1 MTKRI
6 FQSICIAAVTVLLAS
21 LVLIMGVLYDYFSRV
36 QKEQLSAQADL
47 AARGA
52 ADLGMDYFEGLDLGG
67 CRISWIAA
75 DGSVLYDNMGD
86 AGSMENHLDREEVQ
100 EALETGRGESSRY
113 SDTLTEK
120 LSYQARLLPDG
131 TVIRLA
137 ASQYTAWVL
146 LMGVLQPLL
155 VVALLAV
162 LLSLLLAYRLSAR
175 LVKPLN
181 EVDLS
186 DPLKNVEYE
195 ELRPLL
201 SRIDSQ
207 HRQLKRDRDE
217 LEKNEEIRREF
228 TANVSHELKTPLHS
242 ISGYAELL
250 AKGMVRPED
259 VEKFSSKIYSE
270 SQRMTSLVEDII
282 ELSHLD
288 TGAGDMKREDVD
300 LYLIARTAADSLSMA
315 AKEAG
320 VELKVSGESARV
332 YGVPQL
338 LYGICYNLCDNG
350 IKYNREKGRVEIS
363 VRNLEGEVEL
373 KVSDTG
379 IGIPEESRE
388 RIFERFYRVDKSRSK
403 AVGGTGLGLSI
414 VKHAALVH
422 RATIDIDSEPGSGTS
437 FTLHFPKDS
446 QERKVNDISGD
457 KEQ

>member
-207 HRQLKRDRDE
+207 HQQLKRDRDE

-388 RIFERFYRVDKSRSK
+388 RSFERFYRVDKSRSK

-437 FTLHFPKDS
+437 FTLHFPKDT
-446 QERKVNDISGD
+446 QERKLNDISGD

>member
-6 FQSICIAAVTVLLAS
+6 FKSICFAAVTVLLAS

-36 QKEQLSAQADL
+36 QREQLSVQADL

-52 ADLGMDYFEGLDLGG
+52 ADLGLDYFQGLDLNG

-86 AGSMENHLDREEVQ
+86 AGSMENHLDREEVR
-100 EALETGRGESSRY
+100 EAMETGRGESSRY

-155 VVALLAV
+155 VVVLLAV

-288 TGAGDMKREDVD
+288 TGAEDMKREDVD

-437 FTLHFPKDS
+437 FTLHFPKDT
-446 QERKVNDISGD
+446 QERKLNDISGD

>member
-52 ADLGMDYFEGLDLGG
+52 ADLGMEYFEGLDLGG

-86 AGSMENHLDREEVQ
+86 AGSMENHLDREEVR
-100 EALETGRGESSRY
+100 EAMETGRGESSRY

-155 VVALLAV
+155 VVVLLAV

-207 HRQLKRDRDE
+207 HQQLKRDRDE

-437 FTLHFPKDS
+437 FTLHFPKDT

>member
-52 ADLGMDYFEGLDLGG
+52 ADLGMEYFEGLDLGG

-75 DGSVLYDNMGD
+75 DGSVLYDNMSD
-86 AGSMENHLDREEVQ
+86 AESMENHLDREEVR
-100 EALETGRGESSRY
+100 EAMETGRGESSRY

-155 VVALLAV
+155 VVVLLAV

-270 SQRMTSLVEDII
+270 SQRMTSLVVDII

-437 FTLHFPKDS
+437 FTLHFPKDT

>member
-86 AGSMENHLDREEVQ
+86 AESMENHLDREEVR

-155 VVALLAV
+155 VVVLLAV

-288 TGAGDMKREDVD
+288 TGAEDMKREDVD

-437 FTLHFPKDS
+437 FTLHFPKDT

>member
-1 MTKRI
+1 M
-6 FQSICIAAVTVLLAS
+6 
-21 LVLIMGVLYDYFSRV
+21 
-36 QKEQLSAQADL
+36 
-47 AARGA
+47 
-52 ADLGMDYFEGLDLGG
+52 
-67 CRISWIAA
+67 
-75 DGSVLYDNMGD
+75 
-86 AGSMENHLDREEVQ
+86 
-100 EALETGRGESSRY
+100 
-113 SDTLTEK
+113 
-120 LSYQARLLPDG
+120 
-131 TVIRLA
+131 IRLA

-155 VVALLAV
+155 VVVLLAV

-437 FTLHFPKDS
+437 FTLHFPKDT
-446 QERKVNDISGD
+446 QERKLNDISGD

>member
-52 ADLGMDYFEGLDLGG
+52 ADLGMEYFEGLDLGG

-155 VVALLAV
+155 VVVLLAV

-437 FTLHFPKDS
+437 FTLHFPKDT

>member
-52 ADLGMDYFEGLDLGG
+52 ADLGMEYFEGLDLGG

-100 EALETGRGESSRY
+100 EAMETGRGESSRY

-155 VVALLAV
+155 VVVLLAV

-437 FTLHFPKDS
+437 FTLHFPKDT
-446 QERKVNDISGD
+446 QERKLNDISGD

>member
-6 FQSICIAAVTVLLAS
+6 FKSICFAAVTVLLAS

-36 QKEQLSAQADL
+36 QREQLSVQADL

-52 ADLGMDYFEGLDLGG
+52 ADLGLDYFQGLDLNG

-86 AGSMENHLDREEVQ
+86 AGSMENHLDREEVR
-100 EALETGRGESSRY
+100 EAMETGRGESSRY

-155 VVALLAV
+155 VVVLLAV

-288 TGAGDMKREDVD
+288 TGAEDMKREDVD

-422 RATIDIDSEPGSGTS
+422 RATIEMDSVPGSGTS
-437 FTLHFPKDS
+437 FTLHFPKDT
-446 QERKVNDISGD
+446 QERKLNDISGD

>member
-52 ADLGMDYFEGLDLGG
+52 ADLGMEYFEGLDLGG

-75 DGSVLYDNMGD
+75 DGSVLYDNMSD
-86 AGSMENHLDREEVQ
+86 AESMENHLDREEVR
-100 EALETGRGESSRY
+100 EAMETGRGESSRY

-155 VVALLAV
+155 VVVLLAV

-207 HRQLKRDRDE
+207 HQQLKRDRDE

-422 RATIDIDSEPGSGTS
+422 RATIEMDSVPGSGTS
-437 FTLHFPKDS
+437 FTLHFPKDT
-446 QERKVNDISGD
+446 QERKLNDISGD

>member
-6 FQSICIAAVTVLLAS
+6 FQSICIVAVTVLLAS
-21 LVLIMGVLYDYFSRV
+21 LALVMGVLYDYFSRV
-36 QKEQLSAQADL
+36 QREQLSAQADL
-47 AARGA
+47 AAKGV
-52 ADLGMDYFEGLDLGG
+52 ADLGRDYLMELELEG

-75 DGSVLYDNMGD
+75 DGSVLYDSQGD
-86 AGSMENHLDREEVQ
+86 SSAMENHLDREEVQ
-100 EALETGRGESSRY
+100 EALKTGRGESSRY
-113 SDTLTEK
+113 SDTLTKK
-120 LSYQARLLPDG
+120 LTYQARLLPDG

-137 ASQYTAWVL
+137 VSQYTAWVL

-155 VVALLAV
+155 AVATLAA
-162 LLSLLLAYRLSAR
+162 LLSLLLAYRLSAK

-207 HRQLKRDRDE
+207 HRQLKRDREE
-217 LEKNEEIRREF
+217 LEKNEQIRREF

-250 AKGMVRPED
+250 AKGIVRPED
-259 VEKFSSKIYSE
+259 VQKFSGKIYSE
-270 SQRMTSLVEDII
+270 SQRMSSLVEDII
-282 ELSHLD
+282 ELSRLD
-288 TGAGDMKREDVD
+288 TGAKNMVREETD
-300 LYLIARTAADSLSMA
+300 LYLIARAAADSLAMA

-320 VELKVSGESARV
+320 VELKVSGESAKI

-350 IKYNREKGRVEIS
+350 IKYNREKGKVEMS
-363 VRNLEGEVEL
+363 VRALDREVEL

-414 VKHAALVH
+414 VKHAALIH
-422 RATIDIDSEPGSGTS
+422 RASIEMDSVPGSGTS
-437 FTLHFPKDS
+437 FTLHFPRDT
-446 QERKVNDISGD
+446 QERKFNDISGD

>member
-6 FQSICIAAVTVLLAS
+6 FRSICVVAVTVLLAS
-21 LVLIMGVLYDYFSRV
+21 LILIMGLLYDYFSRV
-36 QKEQLSAQADL
+36 QKDQLSALADL
-47 AARGA
+47 AARGVEVQ
-52 ADLGMDYFEGLDLGG
+52 GVDYFEGMDLGD
-67 CRISWIAA
+67 CRVSWIDA
-75 DGSVLYDNMGD
+75 DGDVLYDNMGD
-86 AGSMENHLDREEVQ
+86 AAYMENHLDREEIR

-120 LSYQARLLPDG
+120 LSYQARRLSDG

-137 ASQYTAWVL
+137 VSRYTAWVL
-146 LMGVLQPLL
+146 LMGVLQPVLL
-155 VVALLAV
+155 VALLAV
-162 LLSLLLAYRLSAR
+162 LLSLLLAYRLSAN

-186 DPLKNVEYE
+186 EPLKNVEYE

-207 HRQLKRDRDE
+207 HRQLRRDREE

-250 AKGMVRPED
+250 AKGIVRPED
-259 VEKFSSKIYSE
+259 VQKFSGKIYDE

-288 TGAGDMKREDVD
+288 TGAQDLTREDTD
-300 LYLIARTAADSLSMA
+300 LYLIARSAADSLSMA
-315 AKEAG
+315 AAEAE
-320 VELKVSGESARV
+320 VELKVSGESARLR
-332 YGVPQL
+332 GVPRL
-338 LYGICYNLCDNG
+338 LYGICYNLCDNA
-350 IKYNREKGRVEIS
+350 IKYNRKNGS
-363 VRNLEGEVEL
+363 VKVTVANAPEEVVL
-373 KVSDTG
+373 KVEDTG

-414 VKHAALVH
+414 VKHAALIH
-422 RATIDIDSEPGSGTS
+422 RASIEIDSSPGNGAT
-437 FTLHFPKDS
+437 FTLHFPKDA
-446 QERKVNDISGD
+446 ERKEN
-457 KEQ
+457 E

>member
-6 FQSICIAAVTVLLAS
+6 FKSICIAAVTVLLAS

-52 ADLGMDYFEGLDLGG
+52 ADLGMEYFEGLDLGG

-75 DGSVLYDNMGD
+75 DGSVLYDNMSD
-86 AGSMENHLDREEVQ
+86 AGSMENHLDREEVR
-100 EALETGRGESSRY
+100 EAMETGRGESSRY

-155 VVALLAV
+155 VVVLLAV

-288 TGAGDMKREDVD
+288 TGAEDMKREDVD

-437 FTLHFPKDS
+437 FTLHFPKDT

>member
-52 ADLGMDYFEGLDLGG
+52 ADLGIDYFEGLDLGG

-437 FTLHFPKDS
+437 FTLHFPKDT
-446 QERKVNDISGD
+446 QERKLNDISGD

>member
-6 FQSICIAAVTVLLAS
+6 FHSICLVAVTVLLAS
-21 LVLIMGVLYDYFSRV
+21 LVLVMGVLYDYFSRL

-47 AARGA
+47 AAQGVA
-52 ADLGMDYFEGLDLGG
+52 GQGMDYLRDLELDG

-75 DGSVLYDNMGD
+75 DGSVLYDNRGD
-86 AGSMENHLDREEVQ
+86 SASMENHLDREEVR

-113 SDTLTEK
+113 SSTLTEK
-120 LSYQARLLPDG
+120 LSYQARRLPDG

-137 ASQYTAWVL
+137 TSQYTGWVL

-155 VVALLAV
+155 AVATLAV
-162 LLSLLLAYRLSAR
+162 LLSLVLACRLSAR
-175 LVKPLN
+175 LMKPLN

-186 DPLKNVEYE
+186 DPLKKVEYE

-207 HRQLKRDRDE
+207 HRQLKRDREE

-250 AKGMVRPED
+250 AKGIARPED
-259 VEKFSSKIYSE
+259 VQKFSGKIYDE

-288 TGAGDMKREDVD
+288 TGAQDLVREDTD
-300 LYLIARTAADSLSMA
+300 LYLIARTAADSLGMA
-315 AKEAG
+315 AKEAE
-320 VELKVSGESARV
+320 VELKVSGESAKI
-332 YGVPQL
+332 YGVPRL
-338 LYGICYNLCDNG
+338 LYGICYNLCDNA
-350 IKYNREKGRVEIS
+350 IKYNRKNGS
-363 VRNLEGEVEL
+363 VKL
-373 KVSDTG
+373 KVENKEDEVVLTVADSG

-422 RATIDIDSEPGSGTS
+422 HAGIEMDSTPGSGTT
-437 FTLHFPKDS
+437 FTLHFPKDT
-446 QERKVNDISGD
+446 QERKPNDLSGD

>member
-6 FQSICIAAVTVLLAS
+6 FRSICITAITVLLAT
-21 LVLIMGVLYDYFSRV
+21 LILIMGVLHDYFSRV
-36 QKEQLSAQADL
+36 QNEQLSDQADL
-47 AARGA
+47 AARGMA
-52 ADLGMDYFEGLDLGG
+52 GQGVDFFQGLDLDG

-86 AGSMENHLDREEVQ
+86 AESMENHLDREEVR
-100 EALETGRGESSRY
+100 EAMETGRGESSRY

-137 ASQYTAWVL
+137 VSKYTVWVL
-146 LMGVLQPLL
+146 MMGVLQPVL

-162 LLSLLLAYRLSAR
+162 LLSLLMASRLSAK

-181 EVDLS
+181 EVDLT

-207 HRQLKRDRDE
+207 HKQLKRDRDE
-217 LEKNEEIRREF
+217 LEKNEQIRREF

-250 AKGMVRPED
+250 ANGIARPED
-259 VEKFSSKIYSE
+259 VQNFSAKIYSE

-288 TGAGDMKREDVD
+288 TGAADMKREEID
-300 LYLIARTAADSLSMA
+300 LYLVARTAVDSLAMA

-320 VELKVSGESARV
+320 VELKISGESARV

-338 LYGICYNLCDNG
+338 LYGICYNLCDNA
-350 IKYNREKGRVEIS
+350 IKYNRENGS
-363 VRNLEGEVEL
+363 VKVTATNALEEVVL
-373 KVSDTG
+373 KVEDTG

-414 VKHAALVH
+414 VKHAALIH
-422 RATIDIDSEPGSGTS
+422 HARIEMDSTPGSGTS
-437 FTLHFPKDS
+437 FTVRFPKNL
-446 QERKVNDISGD
+446 ERKEI
-457 KEQ
+457 

>member
-52 ADLGMDYFEGLDLGG
+52 ADLGMEYFEGLDLGG

-75 DGSVLYDNMGD
+75 DGSVLYDNMSD
-86 AGSMENHLDREEVQ
+86 AESMENHLDREEVR
-100 EALETGRGESSRY
+100 EAMETGRGESSRY

-155 VVALLAV
+155 VVVLLAV

-207 HRQLKRDRDE
+207 HQQLKRDRDE

-288 TGAGDMKREDVD
+288 TGAEDMKREDVD

-437 FTLHFPKDS
+437 FTLHFPKDT

>member
-131 TVIRLA
+131 TVIRMA

-186 DPLKNVEYE
+186 DPLKKVEYE

-207 HRQLKRDRDE
+207 HRQLKRDREE

-437 FTLHFPKDS
+437 FTLHFPKDT
-446 QERKVNDISGD
+446 QERKLNDISGD

>member
-6 FQSICIAAVTVLLAS
+6 FRSICITAITVLLAT
-21 LVLIMGVLYDYFSRV
+21 LILIMGVLYDYFSRV
-36 QKEQLSAQADL
+36 QNEQLSDQADL
-47 AARGA
+47 AARGMA
-52 ADLGMDYFEGLDLGG
+52 GQGVDFFQGLDLDG

-86 AGSMENHLDREEVQ
+86 AESMENHLNREEVR
-100 EALETGRGESSRY
+100 EAMETGRGESSRY

-137 ASQYTAWVL
+137 VSKYTVWVL
-146 LMGVLQPLL
+146 MMGVLQPVL

-162 LLSLLLAYRLSAR
+162 LLSLLMASRLSAK

-181 EVDLS
+181 EVDLT

-207 HRQLKRDRDE
+207 HKQLKRDRDE
-217 LEKNEEIRREF
+217 LEKNEQIRREF

-250 AKGMVRPED
+250 ANGIARPED
-259 VEKFSSKIYSE
+259 VQNFSAKIYSE

-288 TGAGDMKREDVD
+288 TGAADMKREEID
-300 LYLIARTAADSLSMA
+300 LYLVARTAVDSLAMA

-320 VELKVSGESARV
+320 VELKISGESARV

-338 LYGICYNLCDNG
+338 LYGICYNLCDNA
-350 IKYNREKGRVEIS
+350 IKYNRENGS
-363 VRNLEGEVEL
+363 VKVTVTNALEEVVL
-373 KVSDTG
+373 KVEDTG

-414 VKHAALVH
+414 VKHAALIH
-422 RATIDIDSEPGSGTS
+422 HARIEMDSTPGSGTS
-437 FTLHFPKDS
+437 FTVRFPKNL
-446 QERKVNDISGD
+446 ERKEI
-457 KEQ
+457 

>member
-86 AGSMENHLDREEVQ
+86 AGSMENHLDREEVR
-100 EALETGRGESSRY
+100 EAMETGRGESSRY

-155 VVALLAV
+155 VVVLLAV

-288 TGAGDMKREDVD
+288 TGAEDMKREDVD

-437 FTLHFPKDS
+437 FTLHFPKDT
-446 QERKVNDISGD
+446 QERKLNDISGD

>member
-52 ADLGMDYFEGLDLGG
+52 ADLGMEYFEGLDLGG

-75 DGSVLYDNMGD
+75 DGSVLYDNMSD
-86 AGSMENHLDREEVQ
+86 AESMENHLDREEVR
-100 EALETGRGESSRY
+100 EAMETGRGESSRY

-186 DPLKNVEYE
+186 DPLKKVEYE

-437 FTLHFPKDS
+437 FTLHFPKDT

>member
-6 FQSICIAAVTVLLAS
+6 FKSICFAVVTVLLAS

-36 QKEQLSAQADL
+36 QREQLSAQADL

-52 ADLGMDYFEGLDLGG
+52 AGLGLDYFQGLDLDG

-162 LLSLLLAYRLSAR
+162 LLSLLLAYRLAAR

-186 DPLKNVEYE
+186 DPLKHVEYE

-207 HRQLKRDRDE
+207 HRQLKRDREE
-217 LEKNEEIRREF
+217 LEKNEQIRREF

-288 TGAGDMKREDVD
+288 TGAGDMKREAVD
-300 LYLIARTAADSLSMA
+300 LYLIARSAADSLAMA

-320 VELKVSGESARV
+320 VELKLSGESARI

-350 IKYNREKGRVEIS
+350 IKYNREKGWVEMS
-363 VRNLEGEVEL
+363 VRNLEKEVEL

-422 RATIDIDSEPGSGTS
+422 RATIEMDSVPGSGTS
-437 FTLHFPKDS
+437 FTLHFPKDT

>member
-52 ADLGMDYFEGLDLGG
+52 ADLGMEYFEGLDLGG

-86 AGSMENHLDREEVQ
+86 AGSMENHLDREEVR
-100 EALETGRGESSRY
+100 EAMETGRGESSRY

-437 FTLHFPKDS
+437 FTLHFPKDT

>member
-52 ADLGMDYFEGLDLGG
+52 ADLGMEYFEGLDLGG

-437 FTLHFPKDS
+437 FTLHFPKDT
-446 QERKVNDISGD
+446 QERKLNDISGD

>member
-52 ADLGMDYFEGLDLGG
+52 ADLGMEYFEGLDLGG

-75 DGSVLYDNMGD
+75 DGSVLYDNMSD
-86 AGSMENHLDREEVQ
+86 AGSMENHLDREEVR
-100 EALETGRGESSRY
+100 EAMETGRGESSRY

-437 FTLHFPKDS
+437 FTLHFPKDT
-446 QERKVNDISGD
+446 QERKLNDISGD

>member
-52 ADLGMDYFEGLDLGG
+52 ADLGMEYFEGLDLGG

-75 DGSVLYDNMGD
+75 DGSVLYDNMSD
-86 AGSMENHLDREEVQ
+86 AESMENHLDREEVR
-100 EALETGRGESSRY
+100 EAMETGRGESSRY

-155 VVALLAV
+155 VVVLLAV

-300 LYLIARTAADSLSMA
+300 LYFIARTAADSLSMA

-437 FTLHFPKDS
+437 FTLHFPKDT

>member
-52 ADLGMDYFEGLDLGG
+52 ADLGMEYFEGLDLGG

-75 DGSVLYDNMGD
+75 DGSVLYDNMSD
-86 AGSMENHLDREEVQ
+86 AESMENHLDREEVR
-100 EALETGRGESSRY
+100 EAMETGRGESSRY

-155 VVALLAV
+155 VVVLLAV

-186 DPLKNVEYE
+186 DPLKKVEYE

-207 HRQLKRDRDE
+207 HRQLKRDREE

-437 FTLHFPKDS
+437 FTLHFPKDT
-446 QERKVNDISGD
+446 QERKVNDISGN